1 MTTRVLTL
9 RDLNRATLARQ
20 MLLERSALP
29 VPTAI
34 ERLVGL
40 QAQLALPPYIG
51 LWTRLPSFKRDDLAG
66 LIENH
71 TVVKATLM
79 RGTLHLFTADD
90 YLRFRMTLQPVLDK
104 GFELSKRR
112 DSSIDFDHIIKLAQ
126 DYLAEGPRTFAE
138 ITTMFTERLPDA
150 DPGAMRYAVRMLLPL
165 VQVPIS
171 SGWSYPGNPQ
181 FTLAESWLGK
191 PIPRVD
197 NLRDLVLRYL
207 AAFGPATA
215 ADMQTWSGLPGLKA
229 VFDKLKPDL
238 RVYHDEKKREL
249 YDLPDISLPDADAP
263 APVRFLPEFDNLLL
277 SHKDR
282 TRVVADKYRKQVYL
296 PALRVAATIL
306 VDGFVRGGW
315 KIEKTKQQANL
326 VIEPWDTLSQVDRAA
341 LTEEGERLLRFI
353 ESGAKTYEVRFTDA

>member
-1 MTTRVLTL
+1 
-9 RDLNRATLARQ
+9 

-29 VPTAI
+29 VPAAI

-40 QAQLALPPYIG
+40 QAQLALPPYVG
-51 LWTRLPSFKRDDLAG
+51 LWTRLNDFKRDDLAA

-90 YLRFRMTLQPVLDK
+90 YLRFRMTIQPALDK
-104 GFELSKRR
+104 GFEAISKRR
-112 DSSIDFDHIIKLAQ
+112 DSSLDFDHILQ
-126 DYLAEGPRTFAE
+126 LGRDYLAEAPHTFAE
-138 ITTMFTERLPDA
+138 ITAMFIERLPNA

-191 PIPRVD
+191 PIPTED
-197 NLRDLVLRYL
+197 NLRDLALRYL

-215 ADMQTWSGLPGLKA
+215 VDMQTWSSLPGLKT

-238 RVYHDEKKREL
+238 RVYHDEKMRDL
-249 YDLPDISLPDADAP
+249 YDLPDIPLPDMDAP

-282 TRVVADKYRKQVYL
+282 TRIVADKYRKQVYL

-315 KIEKTKQQANL
+315 KIEKTKQQATL
-326 VIEPWDTLSQVDRAA
+326 VIEPWDTLSKTDRAA
-341 LTEEGERLLRFI
+341 LTEAAERLVRFI
-353 ESGAKTYEVRFTDA
+353 ESGAKTYAVRFTDS